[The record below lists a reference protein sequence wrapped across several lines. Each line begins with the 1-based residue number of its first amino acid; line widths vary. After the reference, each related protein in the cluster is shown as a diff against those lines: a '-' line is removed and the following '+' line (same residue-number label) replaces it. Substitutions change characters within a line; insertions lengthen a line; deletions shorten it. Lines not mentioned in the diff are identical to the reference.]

1 LVNLWALSVLSWV
14 KRFIRELLDSTV
26 VNAFAGVPIR
36 AYATSTLPWGR
47 PRVLPLFPSF
57 LGFFS
62 GGCSSITSSPRGQ
75 LRFGSSKATSDTK
88 SSNKGLSEPLS
99 I

>member
-36 AYATSTLPWGR
+36 AYATSTLPGEAGSSH
-47 PRVLPLFPSF
+47 L
-57 LGFFS
+57 FS

-88 SSNKGLSEPLS
+88 RLNKGLSEPQR